1 MTHMEREKAIDICNN
16 ISESVSNRQHHNCML
31 CNINEPIFIINQQQ
45 TKGFTYNFC
54 YFATLPEGLD
64 SEGVEGPLHGDG
76 IHLHHSVILTKHK
89 QTLM

>member
-1 MTHMEREKAIDICNN
+1 MQHKWAHTNN
-16 ISESVSNRQHHNCML
+16 K
-31 CNINEPIFIINQQQ
+31 

-89 QTLM
+89 QTLMWVWHAKLNLSWI